1 MTVTDSS
8 PIRPQPPES
17 PASEPFWAATR
28 EKRFL
33 YQWCTACAAP
43 VFYPREVCPGCLGSS
58 LEWREASGRATVYT
72 FSNVHRPQMPN
83 FILPAPY
90 TVALV
95 ELEEGPRIMTNIV
108 GCDPEEV
115 AVGMAVRVTWEPLD
129 DGRNLPLF
137 EPA

>member
-8 PIRPQPPES
+8 PMRPQPPES
-17 PASEPFWAATR
+17 PAAGPFWAATR

-33 YQWCTACAAP
+33 YQWCNACGAP
-43 VFYPREVCPGCLGSS
+43 VFYPRENCPGCLGTD
-58 LEWREASGRATVYT
+58 LEWREASGKGTVYT

-95 ELEEGPRIMTNIV
+95 ELAEGPRIMTNVV
-108 GCDPEEV
+108 GCDPDEV
-115 AVGMAVRVTWEPLD
+115 SVGMAVQLTWEPLD